1 MLNPR
6 QLKILKPLSI
16 RDFAL
21 LWTGLT
27 VSLLGDGIYLVAIA
41 WQVYDLSDS
50 PTALSIVGLA
60 WTLPMVLFILIGGVL
75 SDRFE
80 RRAILVAADV
90 LRFVA
95 ITGIGVLSL
104 AGTVEL
110 WHLIA
115 LVAVYGVGEALFG
128 PAFGAIVPDLVPQ
141 DMLVEANSL
150 EQFVRPMAWRLVG
163 PALGGFL
170 IHVFD
175 VGTAFVI
182 DASTFAVSA
191 ICLLLMRAMPRR
203 SESRAGRTMW
213 AEIGEGFRFVR
224 SRTWLWATLATASV
238 SLLFFWGPL
247 EVLLPFIVKNK
258 LDGGADDLGIVF
270 AFGGAGSVIAA
281 GAMAQRG
288 LPRKHMFFMYACW
301 ALAIGLV
308 GTYALASSL
317 EQAMV
322 ISFLEAGLASAG
334 LVVWGTMMHRL
345 VPSELQ
351 GRVHSADWL
360 LSIGLV
366 PVSFGLTGPI
376 AGALGAEATLL
387 GAGLLGSLAT
397 VAFMFVPGLYKTQRD
412 GSMHPQ
418 AADAGNEMV
427 RKYDADTP
435 GAARGD

>member
-1 MLNPR
+1 LR
-6 QLKILKPLSI
+6 PLSI

-41 WQVYDLSDS
+41 WQVYDLSNT

-60 WTLPMVLFILIGGVL
+60 WTLPMVLFLLIGGVL
-75 SDRFE
+75 SDRFD
-80 RRAILVAADV
+80 RRLVLIAADV

-95 ITGIGVLSL
+95 ITAIGLLSL
-104 AGTVEL
+104 TSSIEL

-141 DMLVEANSL
+141 ELLLEANSL

-175 VGTAFVI
+175 VGTAFLI

-191 ICLLLMRAMPRR
+191 GCLLAMRSIPRTTD
-203 SESRAGRTMW
+203 RTGQGSMW
-213 AEIGEGFRFVR
+213 REIKQGFGFVR
-224 SRTWLWATLATASV
+224 SQTWLWATLGAASV

-247 EVLLPFIVKNK
+247 EVLLPFIVRNK
-258 LDGGADDLGIVF
+258 LDGGADDLGLVF

-281 GAMAQRG
+281 GAMAQLG
-288 LPRKHMFFMYACW
+288 LPRKHVAFMYSCW
-301 ALAIGLV
+301 ALAVALV
-308 GTYALASSL
+308 GTYALAATL
-317 EQAMV
+317 EQAMI

-360 LSIGLV
+360 VSIGLV
-366 PVSFGLTGPI
+366 PLSFGLTGPI
-376 AGALGAEATLL
+376 AGALGSEATLL
-387 GAGLLGSLAT
+387 GAGLLGSIAT
-397 VAFMFVPGLYKTQRD
+397 IGFMFVPGLYRTQRD
-412 GSMHPQ
+412 GSMHPEIVEP
-418 AADAGNEMV
+418 ANEM
-427 RKYDADTP
+427 
-435 GAARGD
+435 GEG

>member
-6 QLKILKPLSI
+6 QLKILRPLSI

-41 WQVYDLSDS
+41 WQVYDLSNS

-75 SDRFE
+75 SDRFD
-80 RRAILVAADV
+80 RRSILIAADV
-90 LRFVA
+90 LRFFA
-95 ITGIGVLSL
+95 IAAIGVLSL
-104 AGTVEL
+104 TGTVQL
-110 WHLIA
+110 WHLVA

-128 PAFGAIVPDLVPQ
+128 PAFGAIVPDLVPR
-141 DMLVEANSL
+141 DMLLEANSL
-150 EQFVRPMAWRLVG
+150 DQFVRPMAWRLVG

-175 VGTAFVI
+175 VGTAFLI

-191 ICLLLMRAMPRR
+191 ICLMLMRAMPRPIDP
-203 SESRAGRTMW
+203 RADRTMW
-213 AEIGEGFRFVR
+213 GEIAEGFRFVR
-224 SRTWLWATLATASV
+224 SQTWLWATLGAASV
-238 SLLFFWGPL
+238 SLLFFWGPF
-247 EVLLPFIVKNK
+247 EVLLPFIVRNK
-258 LDGGADDLGIVF
+258 LDGGPDDLGLVF

-288 LPRKHMFFMYACW
+288 LPRKHVFFMYSCW
-301 ALAIGLV
+301 AIAVALV
-308 GTYALASSL
+308 GTYALASTL

-322 ISFLEAGLASAG
+322 ISVLEAGIASAG

-345 VPSELQ
+345 VPAELQ

-366 PVSFGLTGPI
+366 PLSFALTGPI
-376 AGALGAEATLL
+376 AGAVGAEATLL
-387 GAGLLGSLAT
+387 GAGLLGSIAT
-397 VAFMFVPGLYKTQRD
+397 IAFMFVPGLYKTQRD
-412 GSMHPQ
+412 GSLHSE
-418 AADAGNEMV
+418 AVDEGNEMV
-427 RKYDADTP
+427 ERI
-435 GAARGD
+435 